1 VLLLTELLRHVCL
14 EIDGPNLYNL
24 ILECVE
30 LSLEVRLLGLHD
42 PELDQL
48 LSDLSYLVRDVADV
62 PEFYKSLRIKVHTE
76 DFLENLDLP

>member
-1 VLLLTELLRHVCL
+1 
-14 EIDGPNLYNL
+14 
-24 ILECVE
+24 LECVE

>member
-1 VLLLTELLRHVCL
+1 MLLLTELLRHVCL
-14 EIDGPNLYNL
+14 EIDGPNLHNL